1 MKRTRFRDLALIL
14 LAFATVS
21 ALAIAPHAAEP
32 PFFFIQLSDP
42 QMGQAASNADFAQ
55 EAVSLEFAIATVNR
69 LRPAFVVM
77 TGDVVNKV
85 DDEAQWA
92 EYRRITA
99 KIDPSIPLY
108 NVAGNH
114 DVADPPTPEAIGAY
128 AKRLGPDR
136 YTFRHGPIAGIVIN
150 TPLLIAAPKVPEAA
164 AAQEQWLKTE
174 LERARRDGARHII
187 VFQHHPYFLA
197 DPAEPDQ
204 YFNIPGALRGRY
216 LALLKEA
223 GVKYVFA
230 GHLHRNAAGKDGE
243 LEMVTTG
250 PVARPTGDTKSGL
263 RIVTV
268 TDKGIQHRYY
278 DFGEIPNKV
287 SLQ

>member
-1 MKRTRFRDLALIL
+1 MKRPRIRHLVL
-14 LAFATVS
+14 LVI
-21 ALAIAPHAAEP
+21 ALAAVAALATAPREAEP
-32 PFFFIQLSDP
+32 GFFFIQLTDP
-42 QMGQAASNADFAQ
+42 QLGMAASNADFAQ
-55 EAVSLEFAIATVNR
+55 ETAGLEFAIATANR
-69 LRPAFVVM
+69 LRPAFVIV
-77 TGDVVNKV
+77 TGDLVNKV

-99 KIDPSIPLY
+99 KLDRSIPLY
-108 NVAGNH
+108 NVVGNH
-114 DVADPPTPEAIGAY
+114 DIADPPTAEALAVY
-128 AKRLGPDR
+128 TKRLGPDR
-136 YTFRHGPIAGIVIN
+136 YTFRHGSLAGIVIN
-150 TPLLIAAPKVPEAA
+150 TPIIIATQQVPELA

-174 LERARRDGARHII
+174 LERARREGARHIV
-187 VFQHHPYFLA
+187 VFQHHPFFLA

-204 YFNIPGALRGRY
+204 YFNIARELRGRY

-223 GVKYVFA
+223 GVTHVFA
-230 GHLHRNAAGKDGE
+230 GHLHRNATGKDGD

-250 PVARPTGDTKSGL
+250 PVGMPTGGAKSGL

-287 SLQ
+287 TLQ